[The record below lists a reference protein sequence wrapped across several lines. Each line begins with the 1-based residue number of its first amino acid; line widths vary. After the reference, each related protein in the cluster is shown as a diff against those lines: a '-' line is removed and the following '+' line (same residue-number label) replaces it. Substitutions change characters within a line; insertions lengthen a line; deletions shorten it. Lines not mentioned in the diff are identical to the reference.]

1 MTTAAGRRSWRDDL
15 AAAVPAWVV
24 ARLVVA
30 VAWVLNAAL
39 VDRRFDGIDPVPT
52 GQGLFAWDGA
62 YYRAIAE
69 VGYAHAQADGIRFHP
84 LVPLLGWN
92 GTGLLLLANV
102 GALVAAAL
110 VHRLV
115 VVVLGDADAARRA
128 ATLVGIA
135 PPAFVLVLAY
145 TEGPFIA
152 LAAGHLL
159 ALHRRR
165 WWVVA
170 LLGALATLT
179 RPAGLMLAVPAAWEA
194 WADWRRQRAPGDGG
208 PDHAAGTSRRL
219 AGPVAAVL
227 APVAAMVGFLAWV
240 ERATGDWMAPLR
252 VQEDFRGGFVLLPV
266 RLAEGIGEVV
276 ADPFGDGLH
285 VPFAYGTVALVWVCW
300 RRLPAAWTAL
310 AVVSVLQNLSAGNLN
325 STERYAYATVPLLVA
340 GAVVAGGRWW
350 RPVVAVSTLLLLAMT
365 VVAWQGDFVP

>member
-1 MTTAAGRRSWRDDL
+1 VTTAAPGRSWRDDL

-30 VAWVLNAAL
+30 AAWVANAVL
-39 VDRRFDGIDPVPT
+39 VDRRFDGVDPVPT
-52 GQGLFAWDGA
+52 AQGLFAWDGA

-92 GTGLLLLANV
+92 GTGILLLANA
-102 GALVAAAL
+102 GALLAAAL

-115 VVVLGDADAARRA
+115 VTVLDDADAARRA

-135 PPAFVLVLAY
+135 PPAFVLVMAY

-165 WWVVA
+165 WWAVA
-170 LLGALATLT
+170 VLGALATLT

-194 WADWRRQRAPGDGG
+194 WSDWRRRDGG
-208 PDHAAGTSRRL
+208 GR
-219 AGPVAAVL
+219 AGPIAAVL
-227 APVAAMVGFLAWV
+227 APVVAMAGFLGWV
-240 ERATGDWMAPLR
+240 EQATGDWAAPLR

-266 RLAEGIGEVV
+266 RLVEGLGEVFT
-276 ADPFGDGLH
+276 DPFGDGLH
-285 VPFAYGTVALVWVCW
+285 VPFAFGMVALTWVCW
-300 RRLPAAWTAL
+300 RRLPASWTAL

-340 GAVVAGGRWW
+340 GALVAGGKWW
-350 RPVVAVSTLLLLAMT
+350 RPVVALSTVLLLAMT